1 MTPGRAEPA
10 CLAAALA
17 YAGHGW
23 RVLPVAGKR
32 PMLRE
37 WSRADGSGAA
47 STDGDTIRSWWARWP
62 TANVGIACGPA
73 SNLAVL
79 DIDPRSGGNES
90 FAELEERVAPLPGT
104 VTSLTGGGGIHLLF
118 AHPGR
123 KVTSRAGSLG
133 PGLDTKADGGMIV
146 AAPSLHR
153 DTGRRYAWLGGAWR
167 DELPVWPEALLPTVE
182 PERPAVVRRPDW
194 GDDHAERRLVAVVQF
209 VLDSQP
215 GERNGRL
222 FWASCRAAEL
232 VVAGTDRG
240 MVIDALQLAAEAVGL
255 SPGEARATI
264 CSGMRASAVAA

>member
-1 MTPGRAEPA
+1 MSPGRAEPA

-23 RVLPVAGKR
+23 RVLPVAGKV
-32 PMLRE
+32 PLLPG
-37 WSRADGSGAA
+37 WSRPDGTGAA
-47 STDGDTIRSWWARWP
+47 TTDADTIRAWWARWP
-62 TANVGIACGPA
+62 GAGVGIATGPA

-79 DIDPRSGGNES
+79 DVDPRNGGTES
-90 FAELEERVAPLPGT
+90 LGRLEERHGALPGT
-104 VTSLTGGGGIHLLF
+104 IVSLTGGSGSGFHLYYRS
-118 AHPGR
+118 PDR
-123 KVTSRAGSLG
+123 KVTSRANALG
-133 PGLDTKADGGMIV
+133 VGLDVKGHGGMIV
-146 AAPSLHR
+146 APPSVHP
-153 DTGRRYAWLGGAWR
+153 DTGRPYAWLGGCWR
-167 DELPVWPEALLPTVE
+167 DELPVWPEALLE
-182 PERPAVVRRPDW
+182 QGRPAVVRRPDW
-194 GDDHAERRLVAVVQF
+194 GDGHAERRLVAVVQF

-240 MVIDALQLAAEAVGL
+240 IVIDALQLAAEDVGL